1 MMNISSKDLPDLQI
15 DTSFS
20 SPQGNAAAQRALDY
34 YLKPAVSEPET
45 DERFFN
51 VKGHLSGEEA
61 LVHASDLLRC
71 AAATAFKAAENLQGT
86 NRDLAFSVVHMV
98 DMARAMVDHSI
109 DNDEVT
115 ADKVRADKKEFSHRA
130 DKNI

>member
-15 DTSFS
+15 DTSFT

-61 LVHASDLLRC
+61 IFRKLDEQAGQRYLVPLNPTWPKTLLTDECRIIGVVVQ
-71 AAATAFKAAENLQGT
+71 ATA
-86 NRDLAFSVVHMV
+86 RY
-98 DMARAMVDHSI
+98 
-109 DNDEVT
+109 
-115 ADKVRADKKEFSHRA
+115 
-130 DKNI
+130 